1 MKKIITLLSLVLMMG
16 CYQDDDLVTLYP
28 DQEVPESLQIKEL
41 IGIKLENTIVTD
53 RVAMNV
59 KLPLDGKYR
68 IKIRHGM
75 NNELI
80 SQEMITAGEGDNL
93 LKVYVASL
101 EKSGYLIQTRNIRL
115 RFNLVR
121 RFIFLKYPRAQRA
134 FKCDF

>member
-1 MKKIITLLSLVLMMG
+1 MKKILTLLSLVLIMG

-28 DQEVPESLQIKEL
+28 DQEVPQSLQIKDL

-68 IKIRHGM
+68 IKIRQGIT
-75 NNELI
+75 NELV

-101 EKSGYLIQTRNIRL
+101 EKSGYVIQLTDEFHNIL
-115 RFNLVR
+115 GNQSFVVN
-121 RFIFLKYPRAQRA
+121 
-134 FKCDF
+134 

>member
-1 MKKIITLLSLVLMMG
+1 MKKILLLLSLLLIMG
-16 CYQDDDLVTLYP
+16 CSHDDDFVTVYP
-28 DQEVPESLQIKEL
+28 NQEVPQSLQIKEL
-41 IGIKLENTIVTD
+41 IGIKLESTIVTD

-75 NNELI
+75 TNELI

-101 EKSGYLIQTRNIRL
+101 EKSGYVIQLTDEFHNIL
-115 RFNLVR
+115 GNQSFVVN
-121 RFIFLKYPRAQRA
+121 
-134 FKCDF
+134 

>member
-1 MKKIITLLSLVLMMG
+1 MKKILTLLSLILVMG

-68 IKIRHGM
+68 IKIRQGIT
-75 NNELI
+75 NELI

-101 EKSGYLIQTRNIRL
+101 EKSGYMIQLTDEFHNVL
-115 RFNLVR
+115 GNESFVVN
-121 RFIFLKYPRAQRA
+121 
-134 FKCDF
+134 